1 MVGSLIRD
9 GLRPYR
15 PGAEPDNAPDYIWW
29 VRLFMDGAALMCGVI
44 AVAQRFG
51 THPLLPTAGL
61 VAIAMIPWVYDI
73 LGKSTHW
80 MALTLPTL
88 VGVGCVIV
96 IYPVEPMQYDVALF
110 LLVLLAGAVGA
121 HDKLWQAV
129 AVTVKAATLM
139 ILLGTLGP
147 VDGLVFLLPLLLV
160 GLDVGVVMQYQQRQ
174 VAEQALKQAERQ
186 EQVLQEQRQQI
197 AREVHDVIAH
207 SMSVTM
213 LHLTAARRSLEDDDA
228 DVAEALDAL
237 RDAEKQGRQAMTD
250 IRHTVGLL
258 GQKPGKTDSTPDTAD
273 VPRLVQGF
281 RDAGLDVSLQVHGEI
296 EKVPATN
303 GLSVFRIVQESLANV
318 AKHQPDARADV
329 LLDCRVKHP
338 RLTITNTLPRPAVS
352 AHPGGS
358 GIRGMRERAE
368 LIGGELFAGQ
378 RDGRWVVDLVLA
390 HPGHDKKCGLE
401 KIKSELL
408 KPGAVNGTPD
418 PMVGT
423 P

>member
-1 MVGSLIRD
+1 MTVASLIQD
-9 GLRPYR
+9 SLRPYR
-15 PGAEPDNAPDYIWW
+15 PARASDNAPDYVWW

-61 VAIAMIPWVYDI
+61 IAIAMIPWVYDI
-73 LGKSTHW
+73 AGKSTHW

-88 VGVGCVIV
+88 VGAGAVAV
-96 IYPVEPMQYDVALF
+96 IYPMEYDVALF

-121 HDKLWQAV
+121 HDKLWQAI
-129 AVTVKAATLM
+129 AVTVKAAVLM
-139 ILLGTLGP
+139 IVLAALGHI
-147 VDGLVFLLPLLLV
+147 DGLAFLLPLLLV

-174 VAEQALKQAERQ
+174 VAEQALKQAER
-186 EQVLQEQRQQI
+186 EELALQEQRQQI

-207 SMSVTM
+207 SLSVTM

-228 DVAEALDAL
+228 DVDEALDAL
-237 RDAEKQGRQAMTD
+237 RDAEKQGRQAMAD

-258 GQKPGKTDSTPDTAD
+258 GQKPGKTDATPDTTD

-281 RDAGLDVSLQVHGEI
+281 RDAGLDVALQVRGEI
-296 EKVPATN
+296 ENVPATN

-318 AKHQPDARADV
+318 AKHQPEAHADV
-329 LLDCRVKHP
+329 LLDCRAKHP
-338 RLTITNTLPRPAVS
+338 RLTITNTLPRPAHS
-352 AHPGGS
+352 GANGGS

-378 RDGRWVVDLVLA
+378 RDGQWVVDLVLA

-401 KIKSELL
+401 KFKADLM
-408 KPGAVNGTPD
+408 KPGAVNGAPD
-418 PMVGT
+418 PVVGT

>member
-1 MVGSLIRD
+1 MSVARLIED
-9 GLRPYR
+9 ALRPYR
-15 PGAEPDNAPDYIWW
+15 PGLATDNAPDYVWW
-29 VRLFMDGAALMCGVI
+29 VRLFMDGAALMCGVV
-44 AVAQRFG
+44 AVAQRYG

-61 VAIAMIPWVYDI
+61 IAIAMIPWVYDI
-73 LGKSTHW
+73 VGKSTHW
-80 MALTLPTL
+80 MALTLFTL
-88 VGVGCVIV
+88 VGAGCVAV
-96 IYPVEPMQYDVALF
+96 IYPMEYDVALF

-121 HDKLWQAV
+121 HDKLWQAL
-129 AVTVKAATLM
+129 AVTVKAAALM
-139 ILLGTLGP
+139 IVLATLGHI
-147 VDGLVFLLPLLLV
+147 DGLAFLLPLLLV

-174 VAEQALKQAERQ
+174 VAEQAQKQAERE

-207 SMSVTM
+207 SLSVTM

-228 DVAEALDAL
+228 DVDEALDAL
-237 RDAEKQGRQAMTD
+237 RDAEKQGRQAMAD

-258 GQKPGKTDSTPDTAD
+258 GQKPGKTDATPDTTD

-303 GLSVFRIVQESLANV
+303 GLSVFRIVQESLANI
-318 AKHQPDARADV
+318 AKHQPEAHADV
-329 LLDCRVKHP
+329 LLDCRAKHP
-338 RLTITNTLPRPAVS
+338 RLTITNTLPRPVIA
-352 AHPGGS
+352 AHGGS

-368 LIGGELFAGQ
+368 LLGGQLFAGK

-401 KIKSELL
+401 KLKSDLV
-408 KPGAVNGTPD
+408 KPGAVSGAVDPVVSTP
-418 PMVGT
+418 
-423 P
+423 